1 MVAYALIFIKCI
13 QNYIQTIH
21 SFYQKNYILINQ
33 CLNFVIIPLLLD
45 NTKTAS
51 DKVTSWIKSQ
61 QKSSPYFGTNSSW
74 LESFYDDYLVDRS
87 SVSAELQQLFDGLT
101 DNTAQDIRHL
111 PILERFEAAAKL
123 PPTTD
128 VSPQSAELMQKEA
141 AVLRLINSYRV
152 AGHKQAKVDPINYRP
167 RPVAPDLE
175 LSYHNLTQA
184 DLDTT
189 FSTGSL
195 VANDRMKLK
204 DILDLL
210 QRTYTQHIGVEYM
223 HITDIKEREWLQ
235 QRLEGVADKY
245 PINKDQKN
253 RLLEELTKAEGMEKY
268 LHTKYVGQKRFSL
281 EGGDA
286 LIPQL
291 YELILHLG
299 EQGIKEMVI
308 GMAHRGRLNVLVNL
322 LGKSAVELFKEF
334 EGKYDKEYDHVNS
347 GDVKY
352 HMGFSSDIPTNSG
365 DVHVALAFNPSH
377 LEIINPVVLGS
388 AKARDMRR
396 GNDIH
401 NTAVFPVLIHGDA
414 AIEGQGVNMELFNMS
429 QEEGYFV
436 GGTLHIVINNQIG
449 FTTTHAL
456 DQSIPGYCT
465 EVAKMVQAPIF
476 HVNGD
481 DPEAVT
487 FVTQM
492 AADFRKSFKKDV
504 VVDLVCYR
512 RHGHNEADEP
522 SATQPIMY
530 KIIKKHP
537 TPRRIYADKLIQ
549 EGTVSKEHAQI
560 LVEGY
565 RDALDSGLPVVELSK
580 DLHKDEFHVDWSPHV
595 GAQLSEKVDTSISK
609 ADFDSF
615 AKTITTIPES
625 FKPHN
630 RISKIYQDRVK
641 MMNGELKMDWGFAET
656 MAYASILSAGYQI
669 RIDGQDSQR
678 GTFFHRHAV
687 IHNVTQN
694 ESYMPLA
701 ALQTDK
707 AKLSIINSVLSE
719 EAVLAFEYGYAT
731 SEPNALIVWEAQFG
745 DFANGAQV
753 VIDQFIAS
761 GESKWGRF
769 CGLVMFLPHGYEGQG
784 PEHSS
789 ARLERYLQLCAVNN
803 MQVCMPSTP
812 AQMFHML
819 RRQMLRKVRKPLIVM
834 TPKSLLRYKGAA
846 SSISQLTEG
855 EFQNVIPDRRVEN
868 DKVERVIM
876 CAGKVYYDIINEL
889 EANPDEKVAVLRVE
903 QLYPFPRRLLISY
916 INQYKNCKV
925 FIWCQEEPIN
935 QGAWFQIRHHLK
947 YCMKNHKHG
956 NKPLYFAGRHHSP
969 SPAVGSSHVHI
980 KQQNQLVHDAING
993 EHGSNIDAE

>member
-1 MVAYALIFIKCI
+1 M
-13 QNYIQTIH
+13 
-21 SFYQKNYILINQ
+21 
-33 CLNFVIIPLLLD
+33 
-45 NTKTAS
+45 
-51 DKVTSWIKSQ
+51 TSWIKTQ
-61 QKSSPYFGTNSSW
+61 QKTSPFFGSNSSW
-74 LESFYDDYLVDRS
+74 LESFYDDYLTDKS
-87 SVSAELQQLFDGLT
+87 SVSSELQHLFDDLT
-101 DNTAQDIRHL
+101 DNTGEDIRHL
-111 PILERFEAAAKL
+111 PILERFEAAAQL
-123 PPTTD
+123 PLTSND
-128 VSPQSAELMQKEA
+128 SQQSAEVLLKEA
-141 AVLRLINSYRV
+141 KVLRLINSYRV
-152 AGHKQAKVDPINYRP
+152 AGHKQADVDPIKYRT
-167 RPVAPDLE
+167 RPEVPDLDP
-175 LSYHNLTQA
+175 SYYGLA
-184 DLDTT
+184 DSDMETM

-195 VANDRMKLK
+195 IAPDRMKLK
-204 DILDLL
+204 DIIALL
-210 QRTYTQHIGVEYM
+210 KRTYTHHVGCEYM
-223 HITDIKEREWLQ
+223 HITNIAEREWIHK
-235 QRLEGVADKY
+235 RLESTADNY
-245 PINKDQKN
+245 PANEDKKH
-253 RLLEELTKAEGMEKY
+253 RLLEELTKAEGMERY

-281 EGGDA
+281 EGGDV

-299 EQGIKEMVI
+299 KQGIKETVI

-322 LGKSAVELFKEF
+322 LGKSSKELFKEF
-334 EGKYDKEYDHVNS
+334 EGVYDTEFDHINS

-352 HMGFSSDIPTNSG
+352 HMGFSSDIPTENG
-365 DVHVALAFNPSH
+365 DVHVALSFNPSH

-388 AKARDMRR
+388 AKARQFRR
-396 GNDIH
+396 NNDDH
-401 NTAVFPVLIHGDA
+401 GEQVCPVLIHGDA

-436 GGTLHIVINNQIG
+436 GGTIHIVINNQIG

-456 DQSIPGYCT
+456 DQTMPGYCT

-487 FVTQM
+487 FVTEL
-492 AADFRKSFKKDV
+492 AADFRKEFRKDV
-504 VVDLVCYR
+504 VVDIVCYR

-530 KIIKKHP
+530 KLIKKHP
-537 TPRRIYADKLIQ
+537 TPRKIYADKLIQ
-549 EGTVSKEHAQI
+549 EGTIFKEHAEVLI
-560 LVEGY
+560 EGY
-565 RDALDSGLPVVELSK
+565 RDALDEGREVVEISK
-580 DLHKDEFHVDWSPHV
+580 NIVKDELYVDWSPHL
-595 GAQLSEKVDTSISK
+595 GADLKEPVTTAISQEKFNNYAK
-609 ADFDSF
+609 A
-615 AKTITTIPES
+615 ITTIPEG

-630 RISKIYQDRVK
+630 RIVKIYQDRIK

-656 MAYASILSAGYQI
+656 MAYASLLQDGYQI

-687 IHNVTQN
+687 IHNVSQDEN
-694 ESYMPLA
+694 YMPLA
-701 ALQTDK
+701 KLQTGK
-707 AKLSIINSVLSE
+707 AKISIINSVLSE

-753 VIDQFIAS
+753 VIDQFISS
-761 GESKWGRF
+761 GEAKWGRF
-769 CGLVMFLPHGYEGQG
+769 SGLVMFLPHGFEGQG

-834 TPKSLLRYKGAA
+834 TPKSLLRYKGSA
-846 SSISQLTEG
+846 STLKHLTQG

-868 DKVERVIM
+868 DKVERVIL
-876 CAGKVYYDIINEL
+876 CSGKVYYDILNEL
-889 EANPDEKVAVLRVE
+889 NDNPDNTVAVLRVE
-903 QLYPFPRRLLISY
+903 QLYPFPRQLLIKY
-916 INQYKNCKV
+916 INSYTNCKV

-947 YCMKNHKHG
+947 YCIKNHKHG
-956 NKPLYFAGRHHSP
+956 NKFLHFAGRRHSP
-969 SPAVGSSHVHI
+969 SPAVGSSKAHA
-980 KQQNQLVHDAING
+980 KQQTQLVKEAISGING
-993 EHGSNIDAE
+993 SAIDAE